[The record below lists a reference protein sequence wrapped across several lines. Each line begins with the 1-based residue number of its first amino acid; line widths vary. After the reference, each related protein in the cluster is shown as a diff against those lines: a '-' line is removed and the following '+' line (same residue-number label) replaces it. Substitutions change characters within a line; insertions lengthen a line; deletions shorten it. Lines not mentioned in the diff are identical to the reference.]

1 MAKIVEIL
9 KELKTRL
16 SEKNI
21 DEYQIESEIIIN
33 HVLDINTEQLYSNLF
48 QECTSREYENIQKI
62 IKKRELRIPLPY
74 IIQKCH
80 FFGRIFDIN
89 SGVLIPRP
97 ETELL
102 IERSIE
108 YISNN
113 SNKELSIIDIGTGSG
128 IIGITLKLIFP
139 DLDVHSIDISRKAI
153 ELTKKN
159 MKLHNLEGQI
169 NLINKDF
176 RKISLKKYDLI
187 LANLPYIPI
196 ERFPYLPPELGF
208 EPKLAL
214 DGGKKGIEL
223 IRDLIKLLPKIINN
237 DTSKAIIEIDE
248 TQLKPLKSVINLF
261 IKSART
267 NSFKDLS
274 KKNRLIEITNI
285 K

>member
-1 MAKIVEIL
+1 MPKIVEIL
-9 KELKTRL
+9 KELKTQL

-33 HVLDINTEQLYSNLF
+33 HVLDINTEKLYSNLF
-48 QECTSREYENIQKI
+48 QECTSKDYENIQKI
-62 IKKRELRIPLPY
+62 LKKRELRIPLPY

-80 FFGRIFDIN
+80 FFGRTFHIN

-113 SNKELSIIDIGTGSG
+113 SNKKLSIIDIGTGSG

-139 DLDVHSIDISRKAI
+139 DLEVHSIDISKKAI

-159 MKLHNLEGQI
+159 MKLHSLEGQI
-169 NLINKDF
+169 DLINKDF

-196 ERFPYLPPELGF
+196 ERFSDLPLELGF

-214 DGGKKGIEL
+214 DGGERGIEL
-223 IRDLIKLLPKIINN
+223 IRDLIKLLPKIVINN
-237 DTSKAIIEIDE
+237 TSKAIIEIDE

-261 IKSART
+261 IKSATT

-274 KKNRLIEITNI
+274 EKNRLIEITNI

>member
-1 MAKIVEIL
+1 MPKIVEIL

-33 HVLDINTEQLYSNLF
+33 HVLDINTEKLYSNLF
-48 QECTSREYENIQKI
+48 QECTSKDYENIQKI
-62 IKKRELRIPLPY
+62 LKKRELRIPLPY

-80 FFGRIFDIN
+80 FFGRTFHIN

-113 SNKELSIIDIGTGSG
+113 LNKELSIIDIGTGSG

-139 DLDVHSIDISRKAI
+139 DLEVHSIDISKKAI
-153 ELTKKN
+153 KLTKKN
-159 MKLHNLEGQI
+159 MKLHSLEGQM
-169 NLINKDF
+169 NLINRDF

-196 ERFPYLPPELGF
+196 ERFPHLPPELGF

-214 DGGKKGIEL
+214 DGGERGIEL
-223 IRDLIKLLPKIINN
+223 IRDLIKLLPKIVNN
-237 DTSKAIIEIDE
+237 NTSKAIIEIDE
-248 TQLKPLKSVINLF
+248 TQLKSLKSVINLF
-261 IKSART
+261 IKSATT